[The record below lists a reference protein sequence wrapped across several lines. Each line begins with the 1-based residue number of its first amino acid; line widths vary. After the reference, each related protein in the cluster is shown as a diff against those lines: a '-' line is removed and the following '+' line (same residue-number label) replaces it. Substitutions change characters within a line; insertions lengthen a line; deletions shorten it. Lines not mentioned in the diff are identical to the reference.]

1 MTNSENRV
9 GKKPVPDDV
18 LQYMNPE
25 QLLTYRGM
33 QGFGWY
39 LKFVRRPLFQRLVFV
54 MAHPDNL
61 GHAVIEENG
70 LFNKEHNIKIRD
82 VETQVG
88 QEPAFSPTYE
98 PAYSS

>member
-39 LKFVRRPLFQRLVFV
+39 LKFVLSLIHISEPTRPELVSRI
-54 MAHPDNL
+54 P
-61 GHAVIEENG
+61 
-70 LFNKEHNIKIRD
+70 
-82 VETQVG
+82 
-88 QEPAFSPTYE
+88 
-98 PAYSS
+98 SSA